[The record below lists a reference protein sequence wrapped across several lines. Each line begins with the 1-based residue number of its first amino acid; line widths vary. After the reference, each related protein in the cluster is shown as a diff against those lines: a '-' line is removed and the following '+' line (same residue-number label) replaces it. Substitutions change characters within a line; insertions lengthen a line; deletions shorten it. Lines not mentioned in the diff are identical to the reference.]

1 MKKRDGV
8 RRCTRCQVSRL
19 SGFICKHTGQQEHF
33 LSIPLLALSSSW
45 CFFRRWYVSS
55 NNVSFFSKKK
65 EEEEKL
71 YLLFF
76 TRQYR
81 PRVVL
86 FNFFFT
92 TVDSCRTDSRTH
104 IRSNALMLG
113 SSLSSSLSGE
123 DRGARVACCCPRGL
137 RRIIIIIIITSVV
150 SLPILS
156 WIEKRKRYD
165 NWGAAW
171 IVCDIR
177 FTIDHRR
184 IIGVDCC
191 LITVYI
197 YHLGCVTDRARNSL
211 RRLGDNRYCDN
222 ERYSF

>member
-19 SGFICKHTGQQEHF
+19 SGFICKHTGQQERF

-137 RRIIIIIIITSVV
+137 RNSSPDADLLGEVATV
-150 SLPILS
+150 
-156 WIEKRKRYD
+156 EKRSPPIGRLVIRRSVSTVHD
-165 NWGAAW
+165 LS
-171 IVCDIR
+171 R
-177 FTIDHRR
+177 FTHIFAGAGRRRRRQQHRYTGSCIKTRAALR
-184 IIGVDCC
+184 IMIHCAGHESYK
-191 LITVYI
+191 L
-197 YHLGCVTDRARNSL
+197 
-211 RRLGDNRYCDN
+211 
-222 ERYSF
+222 

>member
-137 RRIIIIIIITSVV
+137 RNSSPDADLLGEVATV
-150 SLPILS
+150 
-156 WIEKRKRYD
+156 EKRSRSAAHRPTRHSSIRIY
-165 NWGAAW
+165 GARFIA
-171 IVCDIR
+171 VYAHIR
-177 FTIDHRR
+177 GRR
-184 IIGVDCC
+184 STAAAAAASLYGQLHQDQGRPAHND
-191 LITVYI
+191 T
-197 YHLGCVTDRARNSL
+197 L
-211 RRLGDNRYCDN
+211 RRTWKL
-222 ERYSF
+222 